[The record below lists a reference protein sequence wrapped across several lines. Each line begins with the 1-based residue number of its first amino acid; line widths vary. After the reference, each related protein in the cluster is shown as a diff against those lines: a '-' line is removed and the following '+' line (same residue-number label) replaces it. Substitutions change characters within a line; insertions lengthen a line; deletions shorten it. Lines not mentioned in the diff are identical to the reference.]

1 MLGFHLFGCDTPDI
15 GRHSATPE
23 MKRIALV
30 FIIAIMLPSI
40 LLAVLAVRTLR
51 VQEIAASSQ
60 RVALHQS
67 TCDAMIGNISL
78 FMDDVRIFFSQEV
91 DRLVEREGADLIDT
105 FDEQITDQ
113 WSQVSVG
120 SVVSD
125 AGVICSPVSLSNNV
139 LAQPFLEN
147 HADFLSNRRV
157 VEVYEAPRLLADQVE
172 VKEEPLI
179 PGKTSIWGSLRK
191 RPQDPVEEKP
201 GKTPTQ
207 PGSERLNYTL
217 RNKAASIAENLS
229 AVPLDNQ
236 QAAPASKMEK
246 KEGITEVVTAVARD
260 SAIDGKES
268 ATRKKVAASNSKLN
282 ASRFD
287 SSQVDDL
294 FKPVDDTL
302 EGLYQSTKQQ
312 VRNVDPAQQLSKGS
326 ERDMPKP
333 LMPMAYG
340 RGNNYSQLNRVAV
353 TQNDLTEGGDKGAVS
368 RIIDGRL
375 HTLLWKRHP
384 SLPGYTFWV
393 ELNLDEI
400 KAELSVLF
408 RAFSE
413 KETNP
418 KISFALLDSNGEPVT
433 QTVPGFETDWATPF
447 VAAEVGQILPRW
459 EVAAYI
465 LDPEALNVAAR
476 TVLVTLSLII
486 VILVAAV
493 AVGSFLI
500 MRSVNY
506 EIQIAS
512 RKTDFVSNV
521 SHELKTPLT
530 SIRMFSE
537 LLEKSENYDAEITRK
552 YSSVISKESA
562 RLSRLINRLLDF
574 SRLDRGEMRLMFAS
588 VDLGGLVRETVNDY
602 RHQIESEGLAVEM
615 EILPESLV
623 NVSADR
629 DALSQVLV
637 NLLTNAEKYASCGG
651 VVNVRLEAPDGGK
664 VILRVQDRGPG
675 ISKLHQRRIF
685 EKFYRADESISSGIE
700 GSGIGLAL
708 SQQIIEKHEGRI
720 WYVRRES
727 GGSCFAIE
735 LPISED

>member
-1 MLGFHLFGCDTPDI
+1 MAATLPMSGDTPQ
-15 GRHSATPE
+15 TPK

-67 TCDAMIGNISL
+67 TCDGMITNISL

-91 DRLVEREGADLIDT
+91 DRMVEREGADLIDT

-120 SVVSD
+120 SVVSE
-125 AGVICSPVSLSNNV
+125 AGLIISPVTLSDNIQAK
-139 LAQPFLEN
+139 LFLRN
-147 HADFLSNRRV
+147 HADFLSNSRV

-172 VKEEPLI
+172 VKEEPVVRE
-179 PGKTSIWGSLRK
+179 KTSIWGSLRK
-191 RPQDPVEEKP
+191 RSQTPAGEKP
-201 GKTPTQ
+201 EKTPTQ
-207 PGSERLNYTL
+207 AGLERLQKT
-217 RNKAASIAENLS
+217 RPAVAS
-229 AVPLDNQ
+229 
-236 QAAPASKMEK
+236 ASKMDEFARGAHA
-246 KEGITEVVTAVARD
+246 EAVTATRGA
-260 SAIDGKES
+260 AIDSKEI

-287 SSQVDDL
+287 SSQVNDVFIPAEDL
-294 FKPVDDTL
+294 SA
-302 EGLYQSTKQQ
+302 GLIKSTKQQ
-312 VRNVDPAQQLSKGS
+312 VRNVDPAQQLSQDAEG
-326 ERDMPKP
+326 DATQPP
-333 LMPMAYG
+333 MPMAYDG
-340 RGNNYSQLNRVAV
+340 GNNYSQLNRVSV
-353 TQNDLTEGGDKGAVS
+353 TQNDLTEGGDEGAVS

-400 KAELSVLF
+400 KAELSGLF
-408 RAFSE
+408 RVFSE
-413 KETNP
+413 KEINP

-433 QTVPGFETDWATPF
+433 QTVPGFETDWTTPF

-465 LDPEALNVAAR
+465 LDPEALNAAAR
-476 TVLVTLSLII
+476 TVLATLSLII

-493 AVGSFLI
+493 GVGSFLI

-537 LLEKSENYDAEITRK
+537 LLENSENYDAEVTRK

-574 SRLDRGEMRLMFAS
+574 SRLDRGEMRLLFES
-588 VDLGGLVRETVNDY
+588 VDLGKLVTETVDDY
-602 RHQIESEGLAVEM
+602 RHQIESEGLTVEV
-615 EILPESLV
+615 EIQPEALV
-623 NVSADR
+623 NVSGDR
-629 DALSQVLV
+629 DALSQVLL

-651 VVNVRLEAPDGGK
+651 VVNVRLEAPDDRK

-708 SQQIIEKHEGRI
+708 SKQIIEKHEGQI
-720 WYVRRES
+720 WYARREG

>member
-1 MLGFHLFGCDTPDI
+1 LAATLPMSGDTPQ
-15 GRHSATPE
+15 TPK

-51 VQEIAASSQ
+51 VQEIVASSQ

-67 TCDAMIGNISL
+67 TCDGMITNISL

-105 FDEQITDQ
+105 FDEQITNQ

-120 SVVSD
+120 SVVSE
-125 AGVICSPVSLSNNV
+125 AGLIISPVTLSDN
-139 LAQPFLEN
+139 LQAKLFLRN

-172 VKEEPLI
+172 VKEEPVVRE
-179 PGKTSIWGSLRK
+179 KTSIWGSLRK
-191 RPQDPVEEKP
+191 RSQTPVGEKP
-201 GKTPTQ
+201 EKTPTQ
-207 PGSERLNYTL
+207 TGLERLQKT
-217 RNKAASIAENLS
+217 RPAAASAPKMDEFARGAHAE
-229 AVPLDNQ
+229 
-236 QAAPASKMEK
+236 AS
-246 KEGITEVVTAVARD
+246 TATRGA
-260 SAIDGKES
+260 AIDSKEI

-287 SSQVDDL
+287 SSQVNDVFIPAEDL
-294 FKPVDDTL
+294 SA
-302 EGLYQSTKQQ
+302 GLIKSTKQQ
-312 VRNVDPAQQLSKGS
+312 LRNVDPAQRLSQDAEG
-326 ERDMPKP
+326 DATQPP
-333 LMPMAYG
+333 MPMAYDG
-340 RGNNYSQLNRVAV
+340 GNNYSQLNRVSV
-353 TQNDLTEGGDKGAVS
+353 TQNDLTEGGDEGAVS

-400 KAELSVLF
+400 KAELSGLF
-408 RAFSE
+408 RVFSE
-413 KETNP
+413 KEINP
-418 KISFALLDSNGEPVT
+418 EISFALLDSNGEPVT
-433 QTVPGFETDWATPF
+433 QTVPGFETDWTTPF

-465 LDPEALNVAAR
+465 LDPEALNAAAR
-476 TVLVTLSLII
+476 TVLATLSLII

-493 AVGSFLI
+493 GVGSFLI

-537 LLEKSENYDAEITRK
+537 LLENSENHDAEVTRK

-574 SRLDRGEMRLMFAS
+574 SRLDRGEMRLLFES
-588 VDLGGLVRETVNDY
+588 VDLGKLVTETVDDY
-602 RHQIESEGLAVEM
+602 RHQIESEGLTVEV
-615 EILPESLV
+615 EIQPEALV
-623 NVSADR
+623 NVSGDR
-629 DALSQVLV
+629 DALSQVLL

-651 VVNVRLEAPDGGK
+651 VVNVRLEAPDDGK

-708 SQQIIEKHEGRI
+708 SKQIIEKHEGQI
-720 WYVRRES
+720 WYARREG

>member
-1 MLGFHLFGCDTPDI
+1 MGCCLFGCDTPDV
-15 GRHSATPE
+15 GRHSATSE

-113 WSQVSVG
+113 WLQVAVG

-125 AGVICSPVSLSNNV
+125 AGVICSPISLSNNV

-172 VKEEPLI
+172 VKEEPLV

-191 RPQDPVEEKP
+191 RPHDPAEEKP
-201 GKTPTQ
+201 AKTPTQ
-207 PGSERLNYTL
+207 PGSERPYYKL
-217 RNKAASIAENLS
+217 RNEAASIAEVSVS
-229 AVPLDNQ
+229 ADPPDNQ
-236 QAAPASKMEK
+236 QAAPASKMKK
-246 KEGITEVVTAVARD
+246 KEGMTEAVTAVARN
-260 SAIDGKES
+260 SAIDGKET

-282 ASRFD
+282 AYRFD
-287 SSQVDDL
+287 SSQVDD
-294 FKPVDDTL
+294 FFIPVDETS

-312 VRNVDPAQQLSKGS
+312 VRNVDPAQQRSKGS
-326 ERDMPKP
+326 ERDTPQP
-333 LMPMAYG
+333 LMTMAYD
-340 RGNNYSQLNRVAV
+340 RRNNYSQLNRVAV

-602 RHQIESEGLAVEM
+602 RHQIESEGLAVKM

-651 VVNVRLEAPDGGK
+651 VVNVRLEAPDDGK
-664 VILRVQDRGPG
+664 VIFRVQDRGPG